1 MASKPQSNIAELRR
15 SLKLTQL
22 ELSQKVGVTETTI
35 ANWEKNRGGGLEL
48 IERFVRLCEALQCRA
63 QDLISY
69 GFDPAV
75 SSLGDTSLATI
86 RKDLGVSEPAY
97 FSNPDESTSIS
108 ASIHTREEGQE
119 QPLSPE
125 QS

>member
-1 MASKPQSNIAELRR
+1 MASQPKSNIAELRR

-35 ANWEKNRGGGLEL
+35 ANWEKNRGGGLEI

-69 GFDPAV
+69 VPTPAIPPV
-75 SSLGDTSLATI
+75 ADTSLAGI
-86 RKDLGVSEPAY
+86 HKDLGVSEPAY
-97 FSNPDESTSIS
+97 FSNSDESIATSPNR
-108 ASIHTREEGQE
+108 AQEKGQE
-119 QPLSPE
+119 QPLSPG
-125 QS
+125 